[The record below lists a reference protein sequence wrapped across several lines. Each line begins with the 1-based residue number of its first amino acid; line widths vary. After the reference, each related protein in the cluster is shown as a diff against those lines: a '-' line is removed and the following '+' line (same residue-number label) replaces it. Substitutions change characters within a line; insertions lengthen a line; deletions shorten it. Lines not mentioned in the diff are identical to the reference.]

1 MRREVQRHGAPE
13 APPAA
18 PAPAVPDPLATE
30 IDRLAE
36 ETRRRCPDVWAEL
49 ARLGRVDTLS

>member
-1 MRREVQRHGAPE
+1 MRREAQRHGPPD
-13 APPAA
+13 APPA
-18 PAPAVPDPLATE
+18 PLAPE
-30 IDRLAE
+30 PPPSEVDRLAE